1 MRFDI
6 FQADEAM
13 LPMAGYIHSAAWQE
27 SHRSFCASEF
37 IAVHTPESQEAYLR
51 QCIRSGARLY
61 MLSDGEPKGIVTV
74 NENLIE
80 NLYVLPEAQNR
91 GYGTALLQFAVSQ
104 CPGVPELWILNN
116 NTDARRLYEKHG
128 FRLTGISNQLTPSL
142 FEVQM
147 KLQ

>member
-1 MRFDI
+1 
-6 FQADEAM
+6 
-13 LPMAGYIHSAAWQE
+13 
-27 SHRSFCASEF
+27 
-37 IAVHTPESQEAYLR
+37 
-51 QCIRSGARLY
+51 

-91 GYGTALLQFAVSQ
+91 GYGTALLRFAVSQ

-128 FRLTGISNQLTPSL
+128 FRLTGKSNQLRPDLSEL
-142 FEVQM
+142 QM